1 MKKIDIKEINNLDEC
16 YFHFTNKKNLESIN
30 ISGLL
35 PRIGENSNNIEATP
49 KVFFSKGGYAM
60 LKTIDVWVR
69 YYIYIIAWRKYYS
82 DGTMSFSDY
91 RKSYA
96 DKTLLLTDEILN
108 DIYDSLYKY
117 LNDQVYLKLD
127 LIEGVDYSSLDIDEA
142 KSNYNPAI
150 NRMYGKY
157 SNVDSPTME
166 DWNMHTNSGLGIDT
180 QKISL
185 IHNDETYNAIDII
198 EEVCTKYDTN
208 ELDDLNEFLIYVREN
223 YYQKAVKR

>member
-1 MKKIDIKEINNLDEC
+1 MDEC

-117 LNDQVYLKLD
+117 LNDQVYF
-127 LIEGVDYSSLDIDEA
+127 
-142 KSNYNPAI
+142 
-150 NRMYGKY
+150 KY
-157 SNVDSPTME
+157 SNVYSPTME